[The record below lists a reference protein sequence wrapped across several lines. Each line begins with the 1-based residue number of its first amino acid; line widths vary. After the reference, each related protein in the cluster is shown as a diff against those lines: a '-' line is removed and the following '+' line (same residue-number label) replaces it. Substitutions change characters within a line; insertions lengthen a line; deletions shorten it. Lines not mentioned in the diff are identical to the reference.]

1 MHIVSYQTMKC
12 TLVYSAMG
20 LELWSYIMPHMK
32 FIAARVPWWGGFWE
46 RIIQLVKRSL
56 RKVIGKTTLTF
67 DTLLIEIEAI
77 INNQPPTFAYDDSGG
92 ISYVLTPSHLL
103 YGHR

>member
-1 MHIVSYQTMKC
+1 MD
-12 TLVYSAMG
+12 

-32 FIAARVPWWGGFWE
+32 FIAARVPWWGGGFWE
-46 RIIQLVKRSL
+46 RMVQLVKHSL
-56 RKVIGKTTLTF
+56 RKVIGNTTVTF
-67 DTLLIEIEAI
+67 DTLLIKIEAI
-77 INNQPPTFAYDDSGG
+77 INDRPPTFVYDDSEG